1 MRLLIHGDN
10 IVQSRHHLTEQIANL
25 RKAGAKDVIRLDGKT
40 ITLTDLRQALE
51 SGSLFGSAK
60 LVVIERLL
68 SHPRSKEKTALI
80 NLLAKSLPRN
90 EDIRG
95 YQLKA
100 TSSIILWED
109 KPVTATN
116 LKLLKSFSLQLFKTP
131 KSIFTFLDA
140 LLPKNPK
147 ITLTAFHQ
155 AINQEAP
162 ELVFYLLHRRV
173 ADLIVA
179 SDPKTVDKLPS
190 APWQKSRL
198 RSQSQRFSPKEL
210 IRFHH
215 QLLHIDTATK
225 TGKNILPLASHLDLL
240 LAKL

>member
-1 MRLLIHGDN
+1 MKLLIHGDN
-10 IVQSRHHLTEQIANL
+10 TVTSRKYLTDQIDTL
-25 RKAGAKDVIRLDGKT
+25 KKQGAKDLIRLDGKT
-40 ITLTDLRQALE
+40 LTLTDLRQALE
-51 SGSLFGSAK
+51 SKSLFSTDK

-68 SHPRSKEKTALI
+68 SRPRSKEKTQLI
-80 NLLAKSLPRN
+80 NNLAKS
-90 EDIRG
+90 

-100 TSSIILWED
+100 TSSVILWEA
-109 KPVTATN
+109 KLATSAN
-116 LKLLKSFSLQLFKTP
+116 LKLLKSFSPQLFKTP

-179 SDPKTVDKLPS
+179 SDPKAFDKLPS

-198 RSQSQRFSPKEL
+198 RSQSQRFSLQEL
-210 IRFHH
+210 LKLHH
-215 QLLHIDTATK
+215 QLLHIDVATK
-225 TGKNILPLASHLDLL
+225 TGKNILPLASQLDLL